1 MAGGIAF
8 ETPEPNVPLKKRI
21 PRFRLF
27 ADREA
32 ANQHGTLVTIKV
44 DRADGMRPGTPVRFK
59 GLDVG
64 KIESVDLS
72 ADMQSVLLSARITQV
87 ADRIARA
94 GSQFW
99 VVKPELG
106 LMKTS
111 NLETLVTG
119 QYIEVL
125 PAAKNAGPQKSFV
138 ALDQPQKP
146 CTRKLA

>member
-1 MAGGIAF
+1 M
-8 ETPEPNVPLKKRI
+8 
-21 PRFRLF
+21 
-27 ADREA
+27 
-32 ANQHGTLVTIKV
+32 TIKV
-44 DRADGMRPGTPVRFK
+44 DRADGLRPGTPVRFK

-64 KIESVDLS
+64 KIEHVDLS

-125 PAAKNAGPQKSFV
+125 PAAKNLGPQKKASSHWTSRRRLFTKRQ
-138 ALDQPQKP
+138 A
-146 CTRKLA
+146 

>member
-1 MAGGIAF
+1 M
-8 ETPEPNVPLKKRI
+8 
-21 PRFRLF
+21 F

-125 PAAKNAGPQKSFV
+125 PAAKMPAHKEFRRAGSTPEAVHQEAGRPHPQRRTPRFTEGRRTGH
-138 ALDQPQKP
+138 LP
-146 CTRKLA
+146 

>member
-1 MAGGIAF
+1 M
-8 ETPEPNVPLKKRI
+8 
-21 PRFRLF
+21 
-27 ADREA
+27 
-32 ANQHGTLVTIKV
+32 TIKV
-44 DRADGMRPGTPVRFK
+44 DRADGLRPGTPVRFK

-64 KIESVDLS
+64 KIEHVDLS

-125 PAAKNAGPQKSFV
+125 PAAKNLGPQKASSHWTSRRRLFTKRQ
-138 ALDQPQKP
+138 A
-146 CTRKLA
+146 